1 VLVRIEPASD
11 VPVFE
16 QIRAQI
22 AAKIAR
28 EELAAG
34 TKLPTIRGLA
44 GDLGLA
50 VNTVAHAY
58 RELEQAGL
66 VRTRP
71 RHGTTVADGTG
82 TPVRERLRRG
92 ARNYAALAKELGVS
106 RAEAAKVVKQVLD
119 EFVH

>member
-1 VLVRIEPASD
+1 VLVRVDPASE

-22 AAKIAR
+22 ARKISR
-28 EELAAG
+28 EELPAG

-44 GDLGLA
+44 SELGLA

-58 RELEQAGL
+58 RELEQSGL
-66 VRTRP
+66 IRTRP
-71 RHGTTVADGTG
+71 RHGTTVAEGTG

-106 RAEAAKVVKQVLD
+106 RAEAAKVVKDVLD

>member
-1 VLVRIEPASD
+1 VLVRLEPGSD

-22 AAKIAR
+22 AGKIAR

-34 TKLPTIRGLA
+34 ARLPTIRQLA
-44 GDLGLA
+44 SDLGLA

-71 RHGTTVADGTG
+71 RHGTTVAEGTG

-92 ARNYAALAKELGVS
+92 ARNYAALAKELGVG
-106 RAEAAKVVKQVLD
+106 RAEAAKVVQDVLD
-119 EFVH
+119 EVVH

>member
-1 VLVRIEPASD
+1 MLVKINPASD

-22 AAKIAR
+22 AGKIAR
-28 EELAAG
+28 EELPAG
-34 TKLPTIRGLA
+34 TKLPTIRQLA
-44 GDLGLA
+44 SDLGLA

-82 TPVRERLRRG
+82 SPVRERLRRG
-92 ARNYAALAKELGVS
+92 ARNYAALAKELGVG
-106 RAEAAKVVKQVLD
+106 RAEAAKVVQDVLN
-119 EFVH
+119 EIVH

>member
-1 VLVRIEPASD
+1 VKLTIDPTAD

-22 AAKIAR
+22 AGKIAR

-34 TKLPTIRGLA
+34 AKLPTIRQLA
-44 GDLGLA
+44 NDLGLA

-71 RHGTTVADGTG
+71 RHGTTVAEGTG
-82 TPVRERLRRG
+82 SPVRERLRRG
-92 ARNYAALAKELGVS
+92 ARNYAALARELGVS
-106 RAEAAKVVKQVLD
+106 RAEAAKVVQDVLN
-119 EFVH
+119 EVVH

>member
-1 VLVRIEPASD
+1 MLVKIDPDSD

-22 AAKIAR
+22 ARKITR

-34 TKLPTIRGLA
+34 AKLPTIRQLA
-44 GDLGLA
+44 SDLGLA

-58 RELEQAGL
+58 RELDQAGL

-71 RHGTTVADGTG
+71 RHGTTVAEGTG

-92 ARNYAALAKELGVS
+92 ARNYAALAKELGIGRS
-106 RAEAAKVVKQVLD
+106 EAAKVVKDVLD
-119 EFVH
+119 EFLH